1 MTKKGVEPNVITFSS
16 LIDGHCKAGNVET
29 AISLYLE
36 MIIKSLVPDVVAYTA
51 LIDGHCKDGN
61 MKEALRLHKEMLEA
75 GLTPNVFTISC
86 LIDGLCKD
94 GKISDAIELFLEK
107 TDKTN
112 GGFCSPNHVMY
123 TSIIQALCND
133 GRIFKASKFF
143 SDMRF
148 DGLRPDVITYV
159 VMLQG
164 HFQAKHMPDVMMLHA
179 DMIKMG
185 IMPNAVT
192 NEVLASES
200 NYNGSR
206 LHHPERLL
214 ISFNYELTNT
224 KITPFVAVVR
234 LIHAGTVS
242 GSSPSGSSVSFT
254 HLLLWGRKKDL

>member
-1 MTKKGVEPNVITFSS
+1 M
-16 LIDGHCKAGNVET
+16 
-29 AISLYLE
+29 
-36 MIIKSLVPDVVAYTA
+36 
-51 LIDGHCKDGN
+51 
-61 MKEALRLHKEMLEA
+61 
-75 GLTPNVFTISC
+75 
-86 LIDGLCKD
+86 IDGLCKD

-164 HFQAKHMPDVMMLHA
+164 HFQAKHMPDVMMLQA

-192 NEVLASES
+192 NEVLASGYQENRYLKS
-200 NYNGSR
+200 AFRCFEDLKRNQA
-206 LHHPERLL
+206 LD
-214 ISFNYELTNT
+214 
-224 KITPFVAVVR
+224 VV
-234 LIHAGTVS
+234 LS
-242 GSSPSGSSVSFT
+242 QEN
-254 HLLLWGRKKDL
+254 L

>member
-1 MTKKGVEPNVITFSS
+1 M
-16 LIDGHCKAGNVET
+16 
-29 AISLYLE
+29 
-36 MIIKSLVPDVVAYTA
+36 
-51 LIDGHCKDGN
+51 
-61 MKEALRLHKEMLEA
+61 
-75 GLTPNVFTISC
+75 
-86 LIDGLCKD
+86 IDGLCKD

-185 IMPNAVT
+185 IMPNADT
-192 NEVLASES
+192 NEVLASALLTTYWFQVLEP
-200 NYNGSR
+200 NWHAMHNR
-206 LHHPERLL
+206 LQNANS
-214 ISFNYELTNT
+214 ID
-224 KITPFVAVVR
+224 K
-234 LIHAGTVS
+234 IHAGTVS